1 MSKDKILLLDKSDGI
16 ATITLNRPDKLN
28 AFNDELSYALQDTL
42 NNLEKDNNVRVII
55 ITGAGRGFC
64 SGQDLQARLNSKDNQ
79 VSLGESIRRR
89 YNPIILKMRN
99 MEKPIIASVNGVA
112 AGAGASL
119 AFACDFRIASSEATF
134 VQSFSKVGLVP
145 DSGSTFLLPRLIGL
159 TKAFELMLLADKLSA
174 KEALDLGILNTVV
187 EPEQLAEQTLA
198 LAKRLAAGP
207 SLAFGLTKRAI
218 NRVVFNDIDELLEQ
232 EANLQEIAG
241 RSEDFAEGVKAFIEK
256 RQPIYKGN

>member
-1 MSKDKILLLDKSDGI
+1 MSKDNVLLLDKSDGI

-28 AFNDELSYALQDTL
+28 AFNDELSYALQETL
-42 NNLEKDNNVRVII
+42 TDLEKDNKVRVLI

-64 SGQDLQARLNSKDNQ
+64 SGQDLQARLDSKDNQ

-99 MEKPIIASVNGVA
+99 MEKPIIASINGVA

-119 AFACDFRIASSEATF
+119 AFACDFRIASINATF
-134 VQSFSKVGLVP
+134 IQSFSKVGLIP

-174 KEALDLGILNTVV
+174 KEALDLGILNMVV
-187 EPEQLAEQTLA
+187 EPEQLVEQTLA
-198 LAKRLAAGP
+198 LAKRLAIGP
-207 SLAFGLTKRAI
+207 ALAFALTKRAGE
-218 NRVVFNDIDELLEQ
+218 F
-232 EANLQEIAG
+232 
-241 RSEDFAEGVKAFIEK
+241 
-256 RQPIYKGN
+256 